1 MHDIWNPWHG
11 CRRKSKGCE
20 NCYMFFLD
28 RVRDIFLTISVDKLY
43 ECRRKRGTH
52 KIYGYVVVVSVTSST
67 RKVTRLFQSSP
78 GTWYWTYK

>member
-11 CRRKSKGCE
+11 RRRKSEGCE

-28 RVRDIFLTISVDKLY
+28 RMRDIFLTISDDKFY
-43 ECRRKRGTH
+43 ECRRKHGTH
-52 KIYGYVVVVSVTSST
+52 KIYGYVVVASVTSST

-78 GTWYWTYK
+78 GT